1 MSNQAPLYR
10 YRQPHKWTR
19 AIGAGAPRDK
29 QPPIRLTLTRTQ
41 RDTGETKMSQ
51 EDSKNPL
58 GSGTSHPPPQHA
70 PPPGRTYNPIPEI
83 GSKITQIL
91 KLRADFGEHRQCL
104 LTNHILSPPGPQDIS
119 RQITR
124 FLRQR
129 SYYKHVLTPL
139 LLTSPRRQWT
149 LLILSKT
156 LKRELVGTTFG
167 QTPSLRSVPSRN
179 NPLIIWLHPNT
190 YQLQGPTLPIQQEVK
205 DWISALGTAEVIH
218 KKVELGVVAGPLNH
232 SRHGRGHHRI
242 ARQNLPFL
250 PKRLPSMDTTQGP
263 GDT

>member
-1 MSNQAPLYR
+1 MFWKEPIDQFRTIELENKVSKVVLGCGGTGKK
-10 YRQPHKWTR
+10 KWTQNTSSPLGDQGDER
-19 AIGAGAPRDK
+19 PPHPDATSSAGAPLDK
-29 QPPIRLTLTRTQ
+29 QAPIRLTLTRTQ

-70 PPPGRTYNPIPEI
+70 PPPCRTYNPIPEI

-129 SYYKHVLTPL
+129 SYYKHVPTPL

-156 LKRELVGTTFG
+156 RKREL
-167 QTPSLRSVPSRN
+167 
-179 NPLIIWLHPNT
+179 
-190 YQLQGPTLPIQQEVK
+190 GPTLPIQQEVK

-232 SRHGRGHHRI
+232 TAGTEE
-242 ARQNLPFL
+242 
-250 PKRLPSMDTTQGP
+250 DTIELHVNRNCFMHKSYTLG
-263 GDT
+263 TAK